1 MCVFVCMWNIHH
13 LHRLTNTFTYLTRN
27 SPYPYLPYSSPV
39 GNFPLP
45 FGFVRGAQ
53 VQYMEKVFLRRA
65 KTVGMDAFLES
76 SCTAYTNIYVLNST
90 VYNATLIEESCYH
103 SQKEKILSLLSWG
116 KVGSGSSQPIR
127 HRVRGFLP
135 QQKVTEA

>member
-1 MCVFVCMWNIHH
+1 
-13 LHRLTNTFTYLTRN
+13 
-27 SPYPYLPYSSPV
+27 
-39 GNFPLP
+39 
-45 FGFVRGAQ
+45 
-53 VQYMEKVFLRRA
+53 
-65 KTVGMDAFLES
+65 MDAFLES